1 MAVNSVG
8 SPIDRETGVFYARHL
23 ELDGEFGK
31 LRSEISVRLPSRLIF
46 MGEAAQHTT
55 IGVVATD
62 AKLSK
67 TQTSKVAQMAHDG
80 VARAIHPAHT
90 MFDGDTIFA
99 LATGELLEVRSRTPR
114 ERAELLSL
122 LGSVAADA
130 CSRAIIHAIL
140 AAETVGQYISYRDKY
155 TEAFL

>member
-1 MAVNSVG
+1 
-8 SPIDRETGVFYARHL
+8 
-23 ELDGEFGK
+23 
-31 LRSEISVRLPSRLIF
+31 